1 VLRVGF
7 LGAGLI
13 ATYHSKMVRS
23 SGVDVVRAGVFD
35 PDVERAEAFARA
47 SGHVAA
53 RSVEEV
59 LDGSD
64 VVYVCTWTSE
74 HLPLVAAAAATGKHV
89 FVEKPLATTLA
100 DAEALCAVLAAS
112 GTTNQVGLVLRHSP
126 AYRAAR
132 ALIEDDPAGR
142 VMSVV
147 FRDDQFI
154 PIQGHYGS
162 TWRGDIRRAGAG
174 TFLEHSIHDVDM
186 LQFLAGPVDH
196 VGANEAFFHELP
208 GIEDVMAA
216 TVRFRNGAV
225 GTMTSIWHDILDR
238 PSQRS
243 VEVFCERRM
252 VTIGG
257 HDWWGPVC
265 WQDTDGATGRLGADE
280 LRERFGDLNPDRDFL
295 LAAMEGRAS
304 TPDVTV
310 ALDAHRVTDAV
321 YRSAKADGM
330 PQSVVRS

>member
-13 ATYHSKMVRS
+13 ATYHSKMVKA
-23 SGVDVVRAGVFD
+23 SGVEVERVGVYD
-35 PDVERAEAFARA
+35 PDFERATAFADA
-47 SGHVAA
+47 SGHRVA
-53 RSVEEV
+53 RSADEV
-59 LDGSD
+59 IDGAD
-64 VVYVCTWTSE
+64 AVYVCTWTSE
-74 HLPLVAAAAATGKHV
+74 HLPLVAAAAAAGRHV

-100 DAEALCAVLAAS
+100 DAEALCAVLGAS
-112 GTTNQVGLVLRHSP
+112 ATTNQVGLVLRHSP

-132 ALIEDDPAGR
+132 ALIEEESAGR

-162 TWRGDIRRAGAG
+162 TWRGDVRRAGAG

-186 LQFLAGPVDH
+186 VQFLAGPVTQ
-196 VGANEAFFHELP
+196 VSATAAFFHELP

-216 TVRFRNGAV
+216 TVRFEHGAV

-243 VEVFCERRM
+243 VEVFCERRL

-257 HDWWGPVC
+257 HDWWGPVS
-265 WQDTDGATGRLGADE
+265 WQDSDGAAGRLGADE
-280 LRERFGDLNPDRDFL
+280 LRARHGDLNPDRDFL
-295 LAAMEGRAS
+295 IAAGEGRPS
-304 TPDVTV
+304 SPDVTV

-321 YRSAKADGM
+321 YRSANADGAAQLVM
-330 PQSVVRS
+330 RT